1 VIDEVIIIL
10 VFKLCLW
17 AGWRCNRWGPWG
29 GSCECEY
36 AFLFCTRG

>member
-17 AGWRCNRWGPWG
+17 AGWR
-29 GSCECEY
+29 
-36 AFLFCTRG
+36 